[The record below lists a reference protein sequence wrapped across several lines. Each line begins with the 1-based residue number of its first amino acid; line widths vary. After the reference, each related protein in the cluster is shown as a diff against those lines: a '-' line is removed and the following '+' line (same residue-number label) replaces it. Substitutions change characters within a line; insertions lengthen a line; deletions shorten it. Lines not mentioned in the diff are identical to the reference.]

1 MFNRKRILWSVLGFV
16 LTFATAVPAV
26 AALRTATAARE
37 VPVTTADLVGPVWEW
52 TGLVQT
58 LPAARLVVPSPDS
71 YTLQFAG
78 NGDLTILADCN
89 QVQGTYILRG
99 DLLLIEPGS
108 STMAFCGE
116 ESLDQQYL
124 NLLARGR
131 KRHAGR

>member
-78 NGDLTILADCN
+78 NGDCASSPTATKSREPIS
-89 QVQGTYILRG
+89 LRRPII
-99 DLLLIEPGS
+99 D
-108 STMAFCGE
+108 
-116 ESLDQQYL
+116 
-124 NLLARGR
+124 
-131 KRHAGR
+131 